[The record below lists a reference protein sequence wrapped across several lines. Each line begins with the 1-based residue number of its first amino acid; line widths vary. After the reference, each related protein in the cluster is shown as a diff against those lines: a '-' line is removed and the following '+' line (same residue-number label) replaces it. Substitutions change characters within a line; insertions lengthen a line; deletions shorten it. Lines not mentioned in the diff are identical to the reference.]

1 MSSHQQMVNGDIDN
15 CDGARHLD
23 VEAIT
28 PQRLGLPVFQR
39 DVAGSCAS
47 ARGWR
52 AVRMLPTGLVA
63 ERVGSPVAGKR

>member
-15 CDGARHLD
+15 CDGARHLA

-28 PQRLGLPVFQR
+28 PQRLGLPVFLR
-39 DVAGSCAS
+39 DVAVSCAS

-52 AVRMLPTGLVA
+52 ALHTLPTGRVA
-63 ERVGSPVAGKR
+63 ERVGSLAAGKR